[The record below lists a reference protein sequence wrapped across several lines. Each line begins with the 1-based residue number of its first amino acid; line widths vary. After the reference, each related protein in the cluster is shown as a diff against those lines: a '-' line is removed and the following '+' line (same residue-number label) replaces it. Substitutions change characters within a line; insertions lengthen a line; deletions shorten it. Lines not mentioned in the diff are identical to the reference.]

1 MKDSNKQYLYSVL
14 RQTWQELRV
23 VGTKAAQVLMRTP
36 LPRVLMLCIGLALL
50 ITLIPLILTLFV
62 IFMLVKLLLLVV
74 MVNVRKNRVRDMP
87 AEHNQRSWSYKDMDD
102 VEDAQLVRVE
112 RINYRPKDQ

>member
-14 RQTWQELRV
+14 RQAWQELRV
-23 VGTKAAQVLMRTP
+23 MGTKAGQVLMRTP

-74 MVNVRKNRVRDMP
+74 MINVRKNKVSNVH
-87 AEHNQRSWSYKDMDD
+87 AEQSQRSWSYKDMDD

-112 RINYRPKDQ
+112 QINYRRKDQ